1 MLKQTA
7 VRRHTSLYPLL
18 LAFALAFSGLTGCA
32 KQRAG
37 LYLKQA
43 KKRHQEARAHEAE
56 RFRPTELKDVES
68 KIAEVQQQLDQG
80 AFEQALNLGAGA
92 AEAAKRLLEYSRSDR
107 ATALKKEADQDV
119 QVATTNRGQEENP
132 QLFQQIVDA
141 NTKAGERFAKSK
153 YERTIEL
160 CLQVKNGVVT
170 LLLPRRE
177 RAEGELRKAGDML
190 QTLVREEGRTEAPT
204 YVVDAETKI
213 AEIKRLIEEERMY
226 LKAGEVFQETA
237 KLIETGIL
245 VAQGSR
251 SNKVIKVL
259 ESKLARAVL
268 EDAEI
273 YNPDFLYQCQQQH
286 SKIMKHFY
294 AQEYVHVLQAADLL
308 VPLLDQL
315 IVETQ
320 ILAAKAA
327 IESVETAIR
336 ALEADKVREY
346 LPGRLEQVDEMLAKA
361 QDELSQDLYS
371 DCKKTCKTALEEKDL
386 ILGEYDLLTAN
397 EIGAASGRLAEVN
410 AILDRVGE
418 IFQVQ
423 SPPSPDP
430 TEQSFENA
438 KATHKTR
445 LTTIAQDA
453 GIILAT
459 AGVQREDKQFSA
471 AIENARLAVK
481 KANYVVRE
489 VFHVVAHNNVL
500 ELSDRITKVK
510 ANGGEQFASDELDA
524 ATAVLEE
531 ARTMIREHEATDQA
545 DPDAATDPEAYQ
557 PAVKKTA
564 EAKAAIES
572 VVQRVTKTAVGKIA
586 EADEAVK
593 LARANKAD
601 VFALGDLATASQ
613 ALEQARERLSESK
626 LLETANRAD
635 EARQVALVANQ
646 KALRSWATRELD
658 AAQEELKKAEAARA
672 NLYAGE
678 EYKEGLNQTATAR
691 NMFEGATQ
699 IGDLVESSQAFEK
712 SRDLAIG
719 GRRAAVE
726 ARMEPITEANRAIVD
741 AKRYDAWGYDYEA
754 LMHAIISAK
763 IALDAM
769 EAGDYENS
777 KVYAEKAEK
786 EAGRAVRRAKDAA
799 HRDRV
804 RDVGESLDRA
814 SKQGAIYFAVEDVR
828 SLALRLQ
835 NAKEKY
841 SPEQFDGISLELDRV
856 ENDLYNMVQ
865 STPKVFNEMLSSQR
879 GLYDDLVRRDA
890 KTFAEEGLRQADQHL
905 RFASIDFGKG
915 SFRSAYRNL
924 RQGAEALGKVD
935 LNLQECAFVD
945 ETRGLFSELEEEK
958 KQIQAI
964 LDIPPAM
971 LRLLLTQSNAGK
983 MTNAVI
989 AGAEPV
995 RFREAMD
1002 RLCEKSRMTPYPIT
1016 MVRERDQ
1023 LVKVFDLSR
1032 QSSCVFEKFLI
1043 LEHYDTETAMELRD
1057 QGHALMAEAMA
1068 ARMDLSKRFETKG
1081 LQGKIATL
1089 QQVIGKN

>member
-1 MLKQTA
+1 
-7 VRRHTSLYPLL
+7 
-18 LAFALAFSGLTGCA
+18 
-32 KQRAG
+32 
-37 LYLKQA
+37 
-43 KKRHQEARAHEAE
+43 
-56 RFRPTELKDVES
+56 
-68 KIAEVQQQLDQG
+68 
-80 AFEQALNLGAGA
+80 
-92 AEAAKRLLEYSRSDR
+92 
-107 ATALKKEADQDV
+107 
-119 QVATTNRGQEENP
+119 
-132 QLFQQIVDA
+132 
-141 NTKAGERFAKSK
+141 
-153 YERTIEL
+153 
-160 CLQVKNGVVT
+160 
-170 LLLPRRE
+170 
-177 RAEGELRKAGDML
+177 
-190 QTLVREEGRTEAPT
+190 
-204 YVVDAETKI
+204 
-213 AEIKRLIEEERMY
+213 
-226 LKAGEVFQETA
+226 
-237 KLIETGIL
+237 IL

-327 IESVETAIR
+327 IDSVETAIR

-410 AILDRVGE
+410 AILDRMGE
-418 IFQVQ
+418 IFEIQ
-423 SPPSPDP
+423 SPPSPDS
-430 TEQSFENA
+430 TEQAFENA
-438 KATHKTR
+438 KTTHRTR
-445 LTTIAQDA
+445 LTTIAQDT

-459 AGVQREDKQFSA
+459 AGVQREDRQFSA

-481 KANYVVRE
+481 KADYVVRE

-510 ANGGEQFASDELDA
+510 ADGGEQFASDELAA

-531 ARTMIREHEATDQA
+531 ARAMIREHEAVDQA

-564 EAKAAIES
+564 EAKAAVES
-572 VVQRVTKTAVGKIA
+572 VVQRVTKTAVRKIA

-601 VFALGDLATASQ
+601 VFALGDLATAGQ
-613 ALEQARERLSESK
+613 ALDQSREHLSESK

-658 AAQEELKKAEAARA
+658 AGQEELEKAAAARA
-672 NLYAGE
+672 DLYASE
-678 EYKEGLNQTATAR
+678 QYKEGLNQTVTAR
-691 NMFEGATQ
+691 DTFESATQ

-712 SRDLAIG
+712 SKDLAIR

-726 ARMEPITEANRAIVD
+726 ARMEPITEANRAIVN
-741 AKRYDAWGYDYEA
+741 AKRYDAWEYDYQA

-786 EAGRAVRRAKDAA
+786 EAGRAMRRAKDAA

-814 SKQGAIYFAVEDVR
+814 SKQEGAIYFAVEDVR

-835 NAKEKY
+835 SVKRDY

-865 STPKVFNEMLSSQR
+865 STPKIFNEVLSAQR
-879 GLYDDLVRRDA
+879 GLYDNLVERDA
-890 KTFAEEGLRQADQHL
+890 KAFAEEELRQADQHL

-924 RQGAEALGKVD
+924 RQGAQTLGKVD
-935 LNLQECAFVD
+935 LNLQERAFVD
-945 ETRGLFSELEEEK
+945 ETRSLFSELEEEK
-958 KQIQAI
+958 RKIQAV

-971 LRLLLTQSNAGK
+971 LRLLLTQSSAAK

-989 AGAEPV
+989 AGAKPV
-995 RFREAMD
+995 RFREAME
-1002 RLCEKSRMTPYPIT
+1002 RLYKKSRMTPYPIT

-1032 QSSCVFEKFLI
+1032 QSSFVFEKFLI

-1057 QGHALMAEAMA
+1057 RGHTLMAEAMA
-1068 ARMDLSKRFETKG
+1068 TKTDLSKRFETKG

-1089 QQVIGKN
+1089 QYVIGKN